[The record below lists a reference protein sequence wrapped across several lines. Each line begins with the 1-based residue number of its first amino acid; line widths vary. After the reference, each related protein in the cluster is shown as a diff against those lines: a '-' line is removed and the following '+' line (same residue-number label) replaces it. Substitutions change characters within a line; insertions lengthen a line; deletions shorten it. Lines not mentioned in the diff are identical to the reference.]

1 MRGAEHSGAELGA
14 SGHAFTAARANAS
27 ATIASMRRLLILLFG
42 AALLFAQK
50 RPFDANALMS
60 LKRIADPQIS
70 PDGRWMA
77 FSVTTVD
84 VSANKKPT
92 QIWITLL
99 DGGAPRQITHDGD
112 DNERPRW
119 SPDSKRIAFVSNR
132 SGSSQIW
139 FMDPD
144 GTNAKQA
151 TYFSAEADGVLYSP
165 DGKNLL
171 FTSVVYP
178 ECGAD
183 NACNQKNI
191 DADAASKVK
200 ARSYTELLY
209 RHWTAWQS
217 RRRSH
222 LLVIP
227 VGGGEP
233 RDLTPGTRDVP
244 PFSLGGPDD
253 YDISPD
259 GLEVCYSMNA
269 DPAPATSTNADIFI
283 VPIAGGEAHKIS
295 TSPGADASPQYSP
308 DGKYIAWRSQM
319 RGGYESDRWRLVTF
333 ERANN
338 RITNLTEN
346 LDRWVNSFKWSP
358 DSNAIFFTTEDRGRQ
373 PIQMIPVSGGEIRTV
388 ASGDS
393 ELDDMQLTRD
403 GKTMVYTQQTGVS
416 PVEIYRA
423 SSAGGTPSPL
433 THLNDAA
440 LNSYQT
446 TPLEDFWV
454 DMPDGARVQSFVV
467 KPFDFSPSRKYPVL
481 MLIHGGPQ
489 GAWGQNWTYRW
500 NAQVFAA
507 AGYVV
512 VEPNPRG
519 STGYGQKFI
528 DEINRDWGGK
538 PFDDLMSVTDHVVAE
553 VPYADGARMAAA
565 GGSYGGYMIDWI
577 LGHTQRFKAL
587 ISHAGVYDLKSEF
600 GATEELWFPLWEM
613 GGTPWDKPEEYAA
626 MSPDSFVK
634 DFHTPT
640 LVITGEL
647 DFRVP
652 YTQSLELFTAL
663 QMQKTPSKLLVYP
676 DEGHWV
682 LKPQNSLLWY
692 KTVID
697 WADSWLKK

>member
-1 MRGAEHSGAELGA
+1 M
-14 SGHAFTAARANAS
+14 
-27 ATIASMRRLLILLFG
+27 
-42 AALLFAQK
+42 Q
-50 RPFDANALMS
+50 

-70 PDGRWMA
+70 PDGNWVA
-77 FSVTTVD
+77 FSVTTPD
-84 VSANKKPT
+84 VASNKKPT
-92 QIWITLL
+92 QIWVMPLN
-99 DGGAPRQITHDGD
+99 GGAPRQITRDGD

-119 SPDSKRIAFVSNR
+119 SPDSKRIAYVSNR

-139 FMDPD
+139 LMDPD
-144 GTNAKQA
+144 GSNAKQVTNFA
-151 TYFSAEADGVLYSP
+151 AEADGVLYSP
-165 DGKNLL
+165 DGTNLL
-171 FTSVVYP
+171 FTSAVYP

-183 NACNQKNI
+183 NGCNQKNI
-191 DADAASKVK
+191 DADATSKVK
-200 ARSYTELLY
+200 ARIYGELLY
-209 RHWTAWQS
+209 RHWTSWQS

-222 LLVIP
+222 LLVVP
-227 VGGGEP
+227 VSGGAP
-233 RDLTPGTRDVP
+233 RDLTPGPRDVP

-253 YDISPD
+253 YDVSPD
-259 GLEVCYSMNA
+259 GLEVCYAMNA
-269 DPAPATSTNADIFI
+269 DAVPATSTNTDLFVIPI
-283 VPIAGGEAHKIS
+283 GGVPAGEAPRKIS
-295 TSPGADASPQYSP
+295 ISPGADESPKYSP
-308 DGKYIAWRSQM
+308 DGKYIAWRSQV
-319 RGGYESDRWRLVTF
+319 RPGYESDRWRLETI
-333 ERANN
+333 ERATG
-338 RITNLTEN
+338 RVTTLTEN
-346 LDRWVNSFKWSP
+346 MDRWVNSFTWAP

-373 PIQMIPVSGGEIRTV
+373 PIQMISLAGGEIRTV
-388 ASGDS
+388 AAGES

-416 PVEIYRA
+416 PVEIFRA
-423 SSAGGTPSPL
+423 SSAGGTPVAM
-433 THLNDAA
+433 THLNDGV
-440 LNSYQT
+440 LGSHQL
-446 TPLEDFWV
+446 TPLEEFWV

-467 KPFDFSPSRKYPVL
+467 KPYGFTPGRRYPVL

-489 GAWGQNWTYRW
+489 GSWGQSWTYRW
-500 NAQVFAA
+500 QAQVFAA

-528 DEINRDWGGK
+528 DDINRDWGGK
-538 PFDDLMSVTDHVVAE
+538 PFDDLMAVADHVVAE
-553 VPYADGARMAAA
+553 IPYADGARMTAA

-587 ISHAGVYDLKSEF
+587 VSHAGVYDLKSEF

-613 GGTPWDKPEEYAA
+613 GGTPWDKPEEYAR

-640 LVITGEL
+640 LVVTGEL

-663 QMQKTPSKLLVYP
+663 QMQKVQSKLLVYP

-697 WADSWLKK
+697 WVNSFVKK